1 VADEPEREHYP
12 TNSVASPRGALFCH
26 DLPSRPDPAI
36 GTVLVTGASGYIG
49 GRVVPELMA
58 RGYKVRV
65 MVRTR
70 SPEYARRW
78 PGAEI
83 VVADAL
89 DAASLGAALSGV
101 AVAYYL
107 IHSML
112 LGPGDFAA
120 ADIRAASNFR
130 RAAEAQRV
138 KRVIYLGGL
147 GDVHA
152 HLSRHL
158 RSRVEVAEE
167 LGSGAVPVTI
177 LRAAIIIGS
186 GSASYEI
193 IKHLVARLPVIP
205 VPRAAR
211 HKCQPVGVRDVVKYL
226 VGVLE
231 TPETSG
237 RSFDIGGPDAIT
249 YEAMMKTVADV
260 LQKRRLFVRIR
271 GILGIR
277 TYAYLASLLT
287 PVPGQITRCL
297 MEGLRNDVVCE
308 GGAIRRILPFA
319 PIPYREAVVRA
330 LSREEQDRVH
340 TRWSDA
346 YPPAHDLAMKL
357 AELTAGPRFSARC
370 SLETNRPAERL
381 FRSMCRIGGKDGWFH
396 YNWMWRMRGMVDRL
410 LMGVGTSRGRRH
422 LGPLAVHDVVDFWRV
437 EDVVENRRLL
447 LRAEMKLPGRAW
459 LEFSIAGARATG
471 PGARR
476 LTVAAYY
483 QPEGIMGYVYWYVF
497 LPFHDLIFRGL
508 IRQIE
513 KRS

>member
-1 VADEPEREHYP
+1 MAGAEH
-12 TNSVASPRGALFCH
+12 ALFCA
-26 DLPSRPDPAI
+26 DLPSRPDPGI

-49 GRVVPELMA
+49 GRLVPELMA

-65 MVRTR
+65 MVRTS

-78 PGAEI
+78 PDAEI

-101 AVAYYL
+101 GAAYYL

-112 LGPGDFAA
+112 LGPEGFAA

-130 RAAEAQRV
+130 QAAEAGGA
-138 KRVIYLGGL
+138 KRVVYLGGL
-147 GDVHA
+147 GDVHG

-158 RSRVEVAEE
+158 RSRAEVAAE
-167 LGSGAVPVTI
+167 LRRGRVPVTI

-193 IKHLVARLPVIP
+193 IKHLVARLPAIP
-205 VPRAAR
+205 VPAAAR
-211 HKCQPVGVRDVVKYL
+211 NKCQPIAVRDVIKYL

-231 TPETSG
+231 TPETTG
-237 RSFDIGGPDAIT
+237 RSFDIGGPDALT

-308 GGAIRRILPFA
+308 GDAIRRILPFA

-357 AELTAGPRFSARC
+357 AELAAGPRFTARYR
-370 SLETNRPAERL
+370 LETEKPAERL
-381 FRSMCRIGGKDGWFH
+381 FQSMCRIGGGDGWFH
-396 YNWMWRMRGMVDRL
+396 YNWMWRMRGMVDRM

-459 LEFSIAGARATG
+459 LEFRVDEPSEDLVAKRTLA
-471 PGARR
+471 
-476 LTVAAYY
+476 VAAYY
-483 QPEGIMGYVYWYVF
+483 DTSSLGGKAYWYVF
-497 LPFHDLIFRGL
+497 LPFHSMIFKNLIKA
-508 IRQIE
+508 IE
-513 KRS
+513 QRS